1 MADINN
7 KAEARQKLA
16 ALFKQDAGKPG
27 TLSGA
32 GVASIAGG
40 LLGARDGHIGALR
53 GETSITIQTRQAQIL
68 LTGREASEGK
78 PRIMGLMQFSTYL
91 SQIAVAARQDDPWAD
106 WMLVQVEERLEQAEG
121 KLKEQQANLDRVL
134 GANPMMDIQV
144 SESVKPLKVS
154 IGFASSHAYWV
165 ARVILQFDSV
175 VRAVLTARHHALL
188 DQQMSSLL
196 MDDAARLIRRIF
208 ETTVRYRV
216 TGLTRAD
223 LKAGNARVAE
233 AEQKMGC
240 VPADILEGARRA
252 KFAPALPA
260 SQTEQASAPAEEKPT
275 PAAADSDE
283 AGATYDE
290 AQAAGV

>member
-1 MADINN
+1 
-7 KAEARQKLA
+7 
-16 ALFKQDAGKPG
+16 
-27 TLSGA
+27 
-32 GVASIAGG
+32 
-40 LLGARDGHIGALR
+40 
-53 GETSITIQTRQAQIL
+53 
-68 LTGREASEGK
+68 
-78 PRIMGLMQFSTYL
+78 MQFSTYL

-188 DQQMSSLL
+188 DQQMGSLL

-240 VPADILEGARRA
+240 VPADILEGACRA
-252 KFAPALPA
+252 KFAPALPV
-260 SQTEQASAPAEEKPT
+260 SQTEQASAPAEENPT

-283 AGATYDE
+283 AGAAQDE